1 MKEQFNTIMRSG
13 KQLDMYREIEDL
25 QAKYYEDMQSSVSSF
40 EFYDEVVT
48 ETYNDYMIVKNTL
61 NLFAK
66 LGYLYKDEAEDMIQ
80 SAWEQ
85 RLSVLEGLTN
95 EKSGS

>member
-1 MKEQFNTIMRSG
+1 MEKQFNTIMRSG

-25 QAKYYEDMQSSVSSF
+25 QAKYYEDMQFSVSSF
-40 EFYDEVVT
+40 DFYDEVVT
-48 ETYNDYMIVKNTL
+48 ETYNDYMAVENTL

-85 RLSVLEGLTN
+85 RLTVLEGLTN